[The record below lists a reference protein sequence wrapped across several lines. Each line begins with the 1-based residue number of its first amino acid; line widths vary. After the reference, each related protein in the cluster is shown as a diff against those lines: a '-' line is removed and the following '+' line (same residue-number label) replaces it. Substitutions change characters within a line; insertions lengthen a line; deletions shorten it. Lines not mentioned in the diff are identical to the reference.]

1 MFHLDREAIWWSAQR
16 CAMDNRPES
25 VAPLNIP
32 VLSAEERRRV
42 LIETLR
48 REQRINVREISA
60 LLGVS
65 EVTVRGDLD
74 VLEQGGLAQ
83 RVWGGA
89 VLPVGLRYEP
99 SFPARLKQHR
109 EEKQRIAAAAARLI
123 ADGDSIILDASSTAF
138 CLAPHLKQRNDLTV
152 ITNGVHLALELAA
165 AEQITTILIGGVL
178 RGKNASLVGMLG
190 EEMLSKLFAAKGFF
204 SARGLSLQ
212 QGLSERHI
220 QEAQL
225 KSAMTR
231 RVSQVIALLDTSK
244 LDQTSL
250 TSYCPFERVNLLIT
264 AGPAKAETLVRL
276 ADAGLKIN
284 YVDKERS

>member
-1 MFHLDREAIWWSAQR
+1 MDDRPTSA
-16 CAMDNRPES
+16 APEN
-25 VAPLNIP
+25 VP
-32 VLSAEERRRV
+32 VLSPEERRRV
-42 LIETLR
+42 LVETLR
-48 REQRINVREISA
+48 REQRVNVREISA

-74 VLEQGGLAQ
+74 ALEQGGLAQ

-89 VLPVGLRYEP
+89 VLPAGLRYEP
-99 SFPARLKQHR
+99 SFAARLKQHR
-109 EEKQRIAAAAARLI
+109 EEKQRIAAAAASMI

-138 CLAPHLKQRNDLTV
+138 CLAPFLKERNDLTV
-152 ITNGVHLALELAA
+152 ITNGVHLALELGA

-178 RGKNASLVGMLG
+178 RGKNASLIGTLG
-190 EEMLSKLFAAKGFF
+190 EEMLSKLYAARGFF

-225 KSAMTR
+225 KSAMIR
-231 RVSQVIALLDTSK
+231 RVGQVVALLDTSK

-250 TSYCPFERVNLLIT
+250 TSFCAFERVQLLIT
-264 AGPAKAETLVRL
+264 AGPARPDTFKQF

-284 YVDKERS
+284 YLDSEFRSQESE

>member
-1 MFHLDREAIWWSAQR
+1 
-16 CAMDNRPES
+16 MDNRPDS
-25 VAPLNIP
+25 VTPENIP

-48 REQRINVREISA
+48 REQRINVRQISA

-89 VLPVGLRYEP
+89 VLPAGLRYEP
-99 SFPARLKQHR
+99 SFAARLRQHR
-109 EEKQRIAAAAARLI
+109 EEKQRIAAAAAGMI
-123 ADGDSIILDASSTAF
+123 AEGDSIILDASSTAF
-138 CLAPHLKQRNDLTV
+138 CLAPYLKQHHDLTV
-152 ITNGVHLALELAA
+152 ITNGVHLALELGA
-165 AEQITTILIGGVL
+165 AEQITTILVGGVL
-178 RGKNASLVGMLG
+178 RGKNASLVGTLG
-190 EEMLSKLFAAKGFF
+190 EEMLGKLYAAKGFF

-225 KSAMTR
+225 KSAMTQ
-231 RVSQVIALLDTSK
+231 RVGQVIALLDTTK

-250 TSYCPFERVNLLIT
+250 TSFCSFERVNLLIT
-264 AGPAKAETLVRL
+264 AGPAKADTLERFV
-276 ADAGLKIN
+276 DAGLKIT
-284 YVDKERS
+284 YLDQQH